1 MILEILTP
9 EAIVF
14 KGQVDAVTLPGLNG
28 NFQLLTGHSE
38 IISALKPGTVR
49 FNSGEANL
57 AENQFLTP
65 DSSHAN
71 SYLFSIQGG
80 VVELLENKIV
90 LLAEV

>member
-28 NFQLLTGHSE
+28 NFQLLTGHAE
-38 IISALKPGTVR
+38 IISALKPGLVR
-49 FNSGEANL
+49 FHSKESNL
-57 AENQFLTP
+57 IENQFLTP
-65 DSSHAN
+65 DTGSPET
-71 SYLFSIQGG
+71 YLFSIQGG
-80 VVELLENKIV
+80 VVELFENKIV